1 MLAKFGGMFVWGS
14 LIAILTA
21 VRPAAGADAI
31 EQPTTLEQL
40 RRELSEQQRALESA
54 EKQLSAHR
62 RALQDTQRRLDAL
75 QGRADD
81 TNKSAAAATV
91 REQSS
96 AAPEKVGQAPASP
109 QDTRPPEIAP
119 LFDQP
124 GVLTPA
130 GRFALEPSLQYTYSS
145 NNRVALVGFTII
157 PAITIGLI
165 DIRSV
170 NRSSLTGALT
180 ARYGVN
186 NRFELEAKVPYVY
199 RKDSTLGRPLA
210 TPTVADTAFDSS
222 GSGIG
227 DVEFA
232 ARYQLNQGG
241 GDRPYYVGTLRV
253 KTRTGEDPFEVD
265 VDPTTNLAKSL
276 PTGSGFYGIQPGLTV
291 IYPSDPAVF
300 FGGLSYLWNIKRD
313 VNRQVGL
320 DNFGTVD
327 PGDAVSFNFGMGLA
341 LNEKASFSLG
351 YDHSIVGKDK
361 IDGTVAPQAQT
372 RQLGNLML
380 GFAYRLTDKT
390 SVNLSLGAGLTS
402 EAPDV
407 QLMLR
412 VPTTF

>member
-1 MLAKFGGMFVWGS
+1 MHARPAGTFAWGGLV
-14 LIAILTA
+14 AIFTA
-21 VRPAAGADAI
+21 VQPAWAEAI

-40 RRELSEQQRALESA
+40 RRELTEQQRALENT
-54 EKQLSAHR
+54 EKQLSTHR
-62 RALQDTQRRLDAL
+62 RALQETQRRLDAL

-81 TNKSAAAATV
+81 TSKSAAAAIV
-91 REQSS
+91 RDQGS
-96 AAPEKVGQAPASP
+96 ATPERVGQAPASP
-109 QDTRPPEIAP
+109 QDTRPPGIAP

-130 GRFALEPSLQYTYSS
+130 GKFALEPSLQYTYSS

-180 ARYGVN
+180 ARYGIN
-186 NRFELEAKVPYVY
+186 NRFEVEAKLPYVY

-222 GSGIG
+222 GKRIG
-227 DVEFA
+227 DIEFA

-241 GDRPYYVGTLRV
+241 GDSPYYVGSLRV

-300 FGGLSYLWNIKRD
+300 FGGISYLWNIKRD

-327 PGDAVSFNFGMGLA
+327 PGDALNFNFGMGLA

-351 YDHSIVGKDK
+351 YDHSIIGKDK
-361 IDGTVAPQAQT
+361 IDGTVASQAQT

-380 GFAYRLTDKT
+380 GFSYRLTEKT